1 MKPPNL
7 GSGPI
12 SLVIP
17 GGNPEDDG
25 GLGGGVDVGGGQAGV
40 GDDTLGAGAA
50 EHADEGELG
59 GRRGDGLGVSLGR
72 GLCRFHCQVHAGK
85 EQYESLCLHKSLQ
98 VCIVKLHLVSTI
110 KYLWRK
116 YFETS

>member
-1 MKPPNL
+1 MKPPDL

-59 GRRGDGLGVSLGR
+59 GRRGDGLGVSLCGR
-72 GLCRFHCQVHAGK
+72 LCRFHCQVHARK
-85 EQYESLCLHKSLQ
+85 EQYESLCLHKSLK
-98 VCIVKLHLVSTI
+98 VCTTVKLHLVSTDKI
-110 KYLWRK
+110 VMEKI
-116 YFETS
+116 F